1 MRRMSIV
8 FHKILVLILLKIQF
22 KVIWGMLWEMWR
34 LKFLKQN
41 FFLVQLRR
49 YIILLIDWS
58 CFIMGLMKSGINLLI
73 KRWNRYNRCWIHV
86 QIKNVK
92 KLLRNKIYLM
102 MASKQSNKKN
112 KVIQVIFKK
121 RISIRRQISKV
132 NKISQI
138 VLEVILIAFNV

>member
-1 MRRMSIV
+1 MHKMNIV
-8 FHKILVLILLKIQF
+8 FHKISVQILLKIQF

-58 CFIMGLMKSGINLLI
+58 CFIMGLMNSGINLLI

-102 MASKQSNKKN
+102 MASKRSNKKN

>member
-22 KVIWGMLWEMWR
+22 KVIWEMLWEMWR

-92 KLLRNKIYLM
+92 KLLSNKIYLM
-102 MASKQSNKKN
+102 MASKRSNKKN

>member
-1 MRRMSIV
+1 MHKMNIV
-8 FHKILVLILLKIQF
+8 FHKISVQILLKIQF

-92 KLLRNKIYLM
+92 KLLGNKIYLM
-102 MASKQSNKKN
+102 MASKRSNKKN

>member
-1 MRRMSIV
+1 
-8 FHKILVLILLKIQF
+8 
-22 KVIWGMLWEMWR
+22 
-34 LKFLKQN
+34 
-41 FFLVQLRR
+41 
-49 YIILLIDWS
+49 
-58 CFIMGLMKSGINLLI
+58 MGLMKSGINLLI

-92 KLLRNKIYLM
+92 KLLGNKIYLM
-102 MASKQSNKKN
+102 MASKRSNKKN

>member
-102 MASKQSNKKN
+102 MASKRSNKKN

>member
-92 KLLRNKIYLM
+92 KLLGNKIYLM
-102 MASKQSNKKN
+102 MASKRSNKKN